1 MASHASLPRE
11 ASEGFKNASAY
22 DTHRPS
28 YPKEAVDLFLSRLK
42 IAGQSDV
49 KVVEIAA
56 GTGKFTDI
64 LAARPERFAIKA
76 VEPHDGM
83 RGILQEKDLQAVE
96 VLEGRADKMPVD
108 EEWGD
113 ACIAAQAFH
122 WFATPEALTE
132 IHRVLRP
139 GAVFGVIWNIDS
151 YNKPAAWD
159 TPTKWEQ
166 RLNEWMLSFKD
177 SNRRFRD
184 LEWKKVFEQ
193 QLPSNPF
200 QVIKNTLSDH
210 LPRFSLPLG
219 EATVPFEVW
228 LTEDALWARVK
239 TLSQI
244 AVLQTKELEEAH
256 ASVKEI
262 LTGDDVERNDK
273 GEVKLHGVT
282 YFAWTDRI

>member
-1 MASHASLPRE
+1 MTSHASLPTE
-11 ASEGFKNASAY
+11 ASEGFKNAAAY

-28 YPKEAVDLFLSRLK
+28 YPAEAVELFLNNLK

-49 KVVEIAA
+49 RVVEIAA
-56 GTGKFTDI
+56 GTGKFTEI
-64 LAARPERFAIKA
+64 LAARPERFITKA

-83 RGILQEKDLQAVE
+83 RAVLQKKDLQAVE
-96 VLEGRADKMPVD
+96 VLDGRADKMPVD

-122 WFATPEALTE
+122 WFATPDALTE

-139 GAVFGVIWNIDS
+139 GAVLGVIWNIDS
-151 YNKPAAWD
+151 YNKPATWE

-166 RLNEWMLSFKD
+166 RLNEWIHTFKD
-177 SNRRFRD
+177 NNRRFRD
-184 LEWKKVFEQ
+184 LEWKQVFEQ
-193 QLPSNPF
+193 QLPGNPF
-200 QVIKNTLSDH
+200 QVIRNTLSDH

-219 EATVPFEVW
+219 EASVPFEVW
-228 LTEDALWARVK
+228 LTEDALWSRLK

-244 AVLQTKELEEAH
+244 AVLSAEELEKAKVTFEDVLK
-256 ASVKEI
+256 S
-262 LTGDDVERNDK
+262 DDVERNSK